1 MRNTHRAFT
10 IYLIG
15 PDGSGKSTL
24 ARLLRSYLY
33 SRGVYAHVSWFR
45 GSHLLA
51 SVLARFLSCFASFR
65 GYGNPYYRI
74 TVPQKLR
81 PLWVLVE
88 FFSLL
93 PYYLLRRFLLLFQP
107 VIGDRGLLDFIVWI
121 IVTLDY
127 PGFLGSFTRRFIARL
142 AVREKNIY
150 VKADPVTLRKCIAD
164 IPSSFLV
171 KEIACYNVLAKYY
184 AKCTIDT
191 TSRTPLESL
200 GELVECLRRP

>member
-1 MRNTHRAFT
+1 VRNTHRAFT

-51 SVLARFLSCFASFR
+51 SVLARFLSRFASFR

-74 TVPQKLR
+74 TIPPKLR

-93 PYYLLRRFLLLFQP
+93 PYYLLRRFLLLFQL

-127 PGFLGSFTRRFIARL
+127 PGFLGSFTGRFIARL
-142 AVREKNIY
+142 AVKEKSIY
-150 VKADPVTLRKCIAD
+150 VKADLVTLRKRVVD
-164 IPSSFLV
+164 IPSPFLV

-200 GELVECLRRP
+200 GELVECLRRH